1 MQKSNIDMEQ
11 SNSNK
16 SQVDIVDM
24 ENTSEKIKVIAEQS
38 EYGISLF
45 GLVIGG
51 VMLGVGVH
59 YRDACPNGAAL
70 WLLVAGAMALVA
82 QFLNFWAKTYQQ
94 FALKDSKI
102 TGKESLV
109 MSINKLLTALVT
121 LVELAIL
128 IYGSVV
134 VFGAWSKW
142 THDIKDK
149 NSKNYCDYTPMMFAF
164 IILIVKWVFYPCIFV
179 ILCLMMCFSACCV
192 P

>member
-1 MQKSNIDMEQ
+1 MEKSNIEQ
-11 SNSNK
+11 TNGNE
-16 SQVDIVDM
+16 SQVDIDM
-24 ENTSEKIKVIAEQS
+24 ENTSEKVKVIAEQL

-94 FALKDSKI
+94 FALKDGKI
-102 TGKESLV
+102 TSREELV

-121 LVELAIL
+121 LVEMAIL
-128 IYGSVV
+128 IYGSIV

-149 NSKNYCDYTPMMFAF
+149 N
-164 IILIVKWVFYPCIFV
+164 LICRIKQHNFV
-179 ILCLMMCFSACCV
+179 IIKNHSNSI
-192 P
+192 